1 MMKGIISIIYLLAA
15 FVCYSFSQPFTSE
28 LQLVGFT
35 PFNTKVSYQVSQMVD
50 QQLFHFPVSLND
62 LTGLQYLIIEILFYQ
77 SDNTNIIQNLQIP
90 PILCYAFDS
99 QPNIINSNNQI
110 DISKCNGFNFNQ
122 FTRVNG
128 MYSLTINTSNQSFQ
142 EGIRILFFISGA
154 QVNYSLTARTQY
166 SGQSQ
171 CAFGCLNPFT
181 QAPRGVCQNTVCNCN
196 VGYIDEDCST
206 GAIQISD
213 KQQKMIIDNSQMYYA
228 YYVPSQPV
236 QSLNSA
242 SDLTIQINLLNNNP
256 PIDLF
261 VSIQG
266 VDPKK
271 IVPTT
276 GIFLMHTQI
285 ASSSYSL
292 TLKGNG
298 QYDSS
303 GNPKYTVFGFTVTQG
318 IQSNIIQIQISS
330 SSGDISNTN
339 LLIIYFL
346 VGIVAL
352 LFLIWIILTII
363 KIRYARRNQI
373 LDLTMAQAQVN
384 AAQQRV
390 QQRRGQSN
398 KLTIEVI
405 DEFLPALSF
414 EDIKKKTQDKGKS
427 LNDSCAVCLCE
438 FENTD
443 ICRETICN
451 HYFHKD
457 CLEQWLKKQENCPFC
472 RTDLQKSSLIK
483 HFNQLKISSEQSS
496 QRNQGSNQ
504 QNNANENNVGNE
516 SQPLRNQ
523 ANNQSVQ
530 PSNVNLVRNN
540 NINQSSSYQVS
551 QDNGIQRRNQ
561 NQLTV
566 VQRNPSQRGIQNQE
580 QQNNNQ
586 GNNINIVNP
595 NNNGNL
601 LQVQN
606 LQ

>member
-1 MMKGIISIIYLLAA
+1 MID
-15 FVCYSFSQPFTSE
+15 T
-28 LQLVGFT
+28 
-35 PFNTKVSYQVSQMVD
+35 
-50 QQLFHFPVSLND
+50 QLFYFPANNND
-62 LTGLQYLIIEILFYQ
+62 INQLQYLIIEILFYQ
-77 SDNTNIIQNLQIP
+77 SDNQNIIQNLQMP
-90 PILCYAFDS
+90 PILCYAFD
-99 QPNIINSNNQI
+99 QDPNIINSNNQI

-128 MYSLTINTSNQSFQ
+128 MYSLSINTYNQSFTD
-142 EGIRILFFISGA
+142 IRVLFFISGA
-154 QVNYSLTARTQY
+154 QVNYSLTVRTQY
-166 SGQSQ
+166 NSAPQQ
-171 CAFGCLNPFT
+171 CAFDCLNPLT
-181 QAPRGVCQNTVCNCN
+181 KAPRGNCQNNVCNCN
-196 VGYIDEDCST
+196 IGFIDEDCST
-206 GAIQISD
+206 GAILISD
-213 KQQKMIIDNSQMYYA
+213 KWQKMTVDNNQMYYA
-228 YYVPSQPV
+228 YYIPNQPI
-236 QSLNSA
+236 QNLNSA
-242 SDLTIQINLLNNNP
+242 SDLTIQINLLSNNP
-256 PIDLF
+256 PIDLY

-276 GIFLMHTQI
+276 GIFLMHSLIT
-285 ASSSYSL
+285 SSSYSL

-303 GNPKYTVFGFTVTQG
+303 GNPKYTVFGFTVATQQG
-318 IQSNIIQIQISS
+318 SIQPNIIQIQLSS

-352 LFLIWIILTII
+352 LFLIWITLTII

-398 KLTIEVI
+398 KLTIEII

-414 EDIKKKTQDKGKS
+414 EDIKKKTQDKGKT

-438 FENTD
+438 FESSD

-472 RTDLQKSSLIK
+472 RTDLQKISLIK
-483 HFNQLKISSEQSS
+483 HFNQLKMISEQNS
-496 QRNQGSNQ
+496 QRNQGDNPP
-504 QNNANENNVGNE
+504 NNVEGNNPNNE

-530 PSNVNLVRNN
+530 PSNINLVRNN
-540 NINQSSSYQVS
+540 AINQSQSYHVQ
-551 QDNGIQRRNQ
+551 QDIQQNGIQRRNQ
-561 NQLTV
+561 NQLIV
-566 VQRNPSQRGIQNQE
+566 VQRNSSQRGLQSQESQNI
-580 QQNNNQ
+580 NQ
-586 GNNINIVNP
+586 GNNIDIVNP
-595 NNNGNL
+595 NNNNL
-601 LQVQN
+601 LQIQN

>member
-1 MMKGIISIIYLLAA
+1 M
-15 FVCYSFSQPFTSE
+15 
-28 LQLVGFT
+28 
-35 PFNTKVSYQVSQMVD
+35 
-50 QQLFHFPVSLND
+50 
-62 LTGLQYLIIEILFYQ
+62 
-77 SDNTNIIQNLQIP
+77 DNFNIIQNLQLP
-90 PILCYAFDS
+90 PLLCYSFD
-99 QPNIINSNNQI
+99 QDPNIINSNNQI
-110 DISKCNGFNFNQ
+110 DITKCNGFNFNQ

-128 MYSLTINTSNQSFQ
+128 MYSLTINTQNQSFKD
-142 EGIRILFFISGA
+142 IRLLFFISGA
-154 QVNYSLTARTQY
+154 QVSYSLTARAQY
-166 SGQSQ
+166 SGAVQQQ
-171 CAFGCLNPFT
+171 CAFD
-181 QAPRGVCQNTVCNCN
+181 CQNPYTQISRGTCSNAVCTCN
-196 VGYIDEDCST
+196 VGFVDEDCST
-206 GAIQISD
+206 EAILITD
-213 KQQKMIIDNSQMYYA
+213 KSQKKPIDGKQMYY
-228 YYVPSQPV
+228 YYYLPSQPI

-242 SDLTIQINLLNNNP
+242 SDLTIQINLLSNNP
-256 PIDLF
+256 PIDMF

-271 IVPTT
+271 IIPTSD
-276 GIFLMHTQI
+276 IYLMHTQI
-285 ASSSYSL
+285 SSSSYTL
-292 TLKGNG
+292 TLKGSG
-298 QYDSS
+298 QYDNS
-303 GNPKYTVFGFTVTQG
+303 GNPKYTVFGFTIINQG
-318 IQSNIIQIQISS
+318 SSPSNIIQISISS

-398 KLTIEVI
+398 KLTIEII

-414 EDIKKKTQDKGKS
+414 EDIKKKAQDKGKT

-438 FENTD
+438 FENSD

-472 RTDLQKSSLIK
+472 RTDLQKNSLIK
-483 HFNQLKISSEQSS
+483 HFNQIKMASEQSS
-496 QRNQGSNQ
+496 ERNQGDNAA
-504 QNNANENNVGNE
+504 NANVANNNNIINE

-540 NINQSSSYQVS
+540 AVNQSQSYQVNN
-551 QDNGIQRRNQ
+551 QDIQQNGIQRRNQ
-561 NQLTV
+561 NQLSV
-566 VQRNPSQRGIQNQE
+566 MQRNPSQRGLQISQP
-580 QQNNNQ
+580 QNNNQ
-586 GNNINIVNP
+586 GNNINIVNQS
-595 NNNGNL
+595 NNND
-601 LQVQN
+601 LQIQN